1 MSKDE
6 FDIKIGRLSRSR
18 AYLNFCEEV
27 YGYRM
32 YLFNMTDK
40 EQIDFLL
47 ESVAVSAQ
55 DTVLDLGCG
64 TGSLLDQIAARYG
77 CRAVGIDRLDES
89 LIGRSENRFT
99 YIRDDME
106 RIFEYG
112 VEPSVTLCV
121 DSLYFCANPERLI
134 RELTRSGRN
143 RIYLFH
149 SQYLFEESGA
159 DRSLLQCAKTTVGKI
174 LQDRAIPYRTIDYS
188 ENERLL
194 YENSLKALEK
204 LKGAFAGEGNTD
216 LFEQKLREDTMGKE
230 LYDRNLAA
238 RYLYIINGG
247 ARP

>member
-1 MSKDE
+1 MSMDE
-6 FDIKIGRLSRSR
+6 FDIKIGRLTRSR

-64 TGSLLDQIAARYG
+64 TGSLLDQITARYG
-77 CRAVGIDRLDES
+77 CRAVGIDRLDEEI
-89 LIGRSENRFT
+89 IGRSENRFT

-106 RIFEYG
+106 KVFEYG
-112 VEPSVTLCV
+112 VEPSVTFCV

-149 SQYLFEESGA
+149 SQYLFDEAAA
-159 DRSLLQCAKTTVGKI
+159 DRILLQSSETTVGKI
-174 LQDRAIPYRTIDYS
+174 LQDLAIPYRTIDYS
-188 ENERLL
+188 DNERRL
-194 YENSLKALEK
+194 YENSLKALEN
-204 LKGAFAGEGNTD
+204 LKGAFSEEGNVD
-216 LFEQKLREDTMGKE
+216 LFEQKLREDTMGQE
-230 LYDRNLAA
+230 LYAKNLAA
-238 RYLYIINGG
+238 RYLYMIDGG
-247 ARP
+247 TRP